1 MLILFLQH
9 LIKPMTICT
18 EVGRSLDILIK
29 MQIELLKGKYK
40 MRHIPTLRV
49 GIASYEE
56 IKERT
61 LSIARGE
68 YKPLPSEPKIWFS
81 SMESLAQVLS
91 TRNKLLLELIAQAK
105 PQSITELAQL
115 SGRQMSNL
123 SRTLKTMEHY
133 GLVKLNRKKSG
144 EIRPQVTFD
153 HLRVD
158 LTLSSEQRIHH

>member
-1 MLILFLQH
+1 
-9 LIKPMTICT
+9 
-18 EVGRSLDILIK
+18 
-29 MQIELLKGKYK
+29 
-40 MRHIPTLRV
+40 MRHVHILRV
-49 GIASYEE
+49 GIAPYEK

-61 LSIARGE
+61 LAIARGE
-68 YKPLPSEPKIWFS
+68 YKPLPSDPKIWFS
-81 SMESLAQVLS
+81 SMESLAQILS

-105 PQSITELAQL
+105 PQSMTELAQL

-123 SRTLKTMEHY
+123 SRTLKTMEYY

-158 LTLSSEQRIHH
+158 LSLSSEQKVSH